1 MKISYL
7 VVVITLLTSS
17 CEEKLPPDIIDCR
30 GYPGPFRWQF
40 PYYEILLDKKDDSG
54 ANYFVSQKIDT
65 AAIFIQR
72 IGKNGQLEN
81 KRKTKSIIYGDNILI
96 SFELKREDCIDRD
109 LNFKELI
116 SYPNGA
122 KDTVAVF
129 YKSETQMYSSKFCI
143 IRCPKKSK
151 YGIGYD
157 LAINGK
163 MVFLSTDEWDH
174 IVPSR
179 VISF

>member
-7 VVVITLLTSS
+7 IVIITLLTSS
-17 CEEKLPPDIIDCR
+17 CEEKLPREPDACDVTNFSAI
-30 GYPGPFRWQF
+30 PFL
-40 PYYEILLDKKDDSG
+40 YYQILLDKKDDSG

-81 KRKTKSIIYGDNILI
+81 KRKTKSIMHEGKSYV
-96 SFELKREDCIDRD
+96 SFEIKRKDCIDRD

-116 SYPNGA
+116 SYPNGT
-122 KDTVAVF
+122 KDTVSVF
-129 YKSETQMYSSKFCI
+129 YKSETQMYSSKFCYI
-143 IRCPKKSK
+143 TCPKKSK

-163 MVFLSTDEWDH
+163 MVFLSTTEWDH
-174 IVPSR
+174 FVQRR